1 MSDGRDL
8 ELGPDAVEIVLVRH
22 ASTAW
27 SGRRYCGRSDP
38 PLTAA
43 GRAEA
48 VALAQRL
55 APTLDPATRLVS
67 SPARRA
73 TATAAAIAAALG
85 DVEIQ
90 IDPGWLE
97 TDFGDVEGLGFDEVV
112 ARHPELAEAILEGTS
127 AIDWPGGE
135 TAGALTTRVAS
146 ALQELADAGRPAVV
160 VTHGGPILHALR
172 LARNGVADLPDV
184 PDPATEVRLAL
195 GIRGADRRAVLPS
208 RA

>member
-1 MSDGRDL
+1 MSDGL
-8 ELGPDAVEIVLVRH
+8 ELVSETFEIVLVRH
-22 ASTAW
+22 ATTAW

-48 VALAQRL
+48 VALARRL

-85 DVEIQ
+85 GIEIQ
-90 IDPGWLE
+90 LDSRWLE
-97 TDFGDVEGLGFDEVV
+97 TDFGDVEGLGFDEVA
-112 ARHPELAEAILEGTS
+112 ARHPELAAAILDGTT
-127 AIDWPGGE
+127 AIDWPAGE
-135 TAGALTTRVAS
+135 TAAALTARVAS
-146 ALQELADAGRPAVV
+146 AWHELADAARPAVV

-172 LARNGVADLPDV
+172 LARNGVAGLTDV
-184 PDPATEVRLAL
+184 PKPATEVRLAIA
-195 GIRGADRRAVLPS
+195 IRGVDRRAVLPS

>member
-1 MSDGRDL
+1 MT
-8 ELGPDAVEIVLVRH
+8 DAVEIARDAVEIILVRH

-48 VALAQRL
+48 VALARRL
-55 APTLDPATRLVS
+55 APTLPPATRLVS

-73 TATAAAIAAALG
+73 VATAAAIAAAAGGLE
-85 DVEIQ
+85 VRH
-90 IDPGWLE
+90 DPRWLE
-97 TDFGDVEGLGFDEVV
+97 TDFGDVEGLGFDEVA
-112 ARHPELAEAILEGTS
+112 ARHPALAEAIVDGTT

-135 TAGALTTRVAS
+135 TAAALRARVAS
-146 ALQELADAGRPAVV
+146 ALHEFAYAEQPVVV

-172 LARNGVADLPDV
+172 LARNGVADLSDV
-184 PDPATEVRLAL
+184 PAPATEVRLVI

>member
-1 MSDGRDL
+1 MT
-8 ELGPDAVEIVLVRH
+8 DAPEAAADTIEIVLVRH

-43 GRAEA
+43 GGAEA
-48 VALAQRL
+48 VELARRL
-55 APTLDPATRLVS
+55 APTLHPATRLVS
-67 SPARRA
+67 SPAHRA
-73 TATAAAIAAALG
+73 TATAAAIASALG

-90 IDPGWLE
+90 LDPRWME
-97 TDFGDVEGLGFDEVV
+97 TDFGDVEGLSFDGVA
-112 ARHPELAEAILEGTS
+112 ARHPELAEAILDGTT

-135 TAGALTTRVAS
+135 TAAALTARVAS
-146 ALQELADAGRPAVV
+146 ALDELADAGRPAVV
-160 VTHGGPILHALR
+160 VTHGGPILYALR
-172 LARNGVADLPDV
+172 LARNGVVEISDV
-184 PDPATEVRLAL
+184 PDPATQVRLGI

>member
-1 MSDGRDL
+1 MSDGL
-8 ELGPDAVEIVLVRH
+8 ELVSDTFEIVLVRH
-22 ASTAW
+22 ATTAW

-48 VALAQRL
+48 VALAHRL
-55 APTLDPATRLVS
+55 APTLDSDVRLVS

-85 DVEIQ
+85 DIEIQ
-90 IDPGWLE
+90 LDPRWME
-97 TDFGDVEGLGFDEVV
+97 TDFGDVEGLGFGELA
-112 ARHPELAEAILEGTS
+112 ARHPELAQAILDGTT

-135 TAGALTTRVAS
+135 TAAALTARVAS
-146 ALQELADAGRPAVV
+146 ALHDLADATRSVVV
-160 VTHGGPILHALR
+160 VTHGGPILYALR
-172 LARNGVADLPDV
+172 LARNGVAGVSDV
-184 PDPATEVRLAL
+184 PAPATEVRLAI
-195 GIRGADRRAVLPS
+195 GIRGAYRPAVLPS

>member
-1 MSDGRDL
+1 MSDAL
-8 ELGPDAVEIVLVRH
+8 EVSSDTVEIVLVRH
-22 ASTAW
+22 ASTIW

-38 PLTAA
+38 PLTPA

-48 VALAQRL
+48 VALARRL
-55 APTLDPATRLVS
+55 APTLHPDTRLVS

-73 TATAAAIAAALG
+73 RATAAAIAAALG
-85 DVEIQ
+85 DIAIQ
-90 IDPGWLE
+90 LDPRWME
-97 TDFGDVEGLGFDEVV
+97 TDFGAVEGLGFDEV
-112 ARHPELAEAILEGTS
+112 APRHPELAAAILDGTT

-135 TAGALTTRVAS
+135 TAAALTTRVAS
-146 ALQELADAGRPAVV
+146 ALQELADAARPVVV

-172 LARNGVADLPDV
+172 LARNGVTDPFDV
-184 PDPATEVRLAL
+184 PEPATEVRLAI